1 MKILRYV
8 VILCVLGLL
17 ATPGQAQEELYLE
30 ITQPG
35 LMRVSVATPSFLVLP
50 GTPADAAQSFQET
63 LDEDLAA
70 AAPIAVL
77 DRKLYSL
84 VEDDPRPKVLYERWR
99 SIGAQFLL
107 TGTIVRSGGQLVV
120 EARLVDLLSGEY
132 AFAKRYRAGLAAI
145 QVLAHTLA
153 NDLVQV
159 FTGRPGPFL
168 SHIVFVSNRSGAR
181 ELWMMNWDGSEP
193 RQLTKHGS
201 IAMSP
206 AWSPEG
212 KRIAFTSFLRSK
224 PALYLLVPEQGYL
237 KPLWSEG
244 GVNSSPTWSPD
255 GKRIAFA
262 SSHDGNVDIWVIPSG
277 GGTPSRLTAARAIDT
292 NPAWSPNGRQ
302 IAFTSA
308 RSGSPQIYLMDID
321 GSNVRRLTFD
331 GQFFDEASWSPDGM
345 HLVCTTRVSGHFQL
359 ATIDVTTGEVQV
371 LPGPGNNESPVFS
384 PDGSMIAFSSDR
396 SGTPQ
401 IFITDARG
409 KPRQLTT
416 EGTNH
421 SPTWGGVPQQR

>member
-1 MKILRYV
+1 MKIVRCLA
-8 VILCVLGLL
+8 VLVLL
-17 ATPGQAQEELYLE
+17 ATPVLAQEELYLQ

-35 LMRVSVATPSFLVLP
+35 LTRVSVATPSFLVLP
-50 GTPADAAQSFQET
+50 GTPADAARTFQET
-63 LDEDLAA
+63 LDNDLAA

-84 VEDDPRPKVLYERWR
+84 VQDDPRPKVLYERWR

-107 TGTIVRSGGQLVV
+107 TGTVVKSGGQLVV
-120 EARLVDLLSGEY
+120 EARLVDLVSGEY
-132 AFAKRYRAGLAAI
+132 AFAKRYRAGLNAVK
-145 QVLAHTLA
+145 VLAHTLA

-168 SHIVFVSNRSGAR
+168 SHIVFVSSRTGAR
-181 ELWMMNWDGSEP
+181 ELWMMNWDGSDP

-206 AWSPEG
+206 AWSPDG
-212 KRIAFTSFLRSK
+212 KRIAFTSFLRGK

-237 KPLWSEG
+237 KPLWSKG

-262 SSHDGNVDIWVIPSG
+262 SSRDGNTDIWVIPAE
-277 GGTPSRLTAARAIDT
+277 GGTPTRLTAARAIDT

-302 IAFTSA
+302 IAFTSS
-308 RSGSPQIYLMDID
+308 RSGSPQIYLMDSD
-321 GSNVRRLTFD
+321 GSNVRRLTFE
-331 GQFFDEASWSPDGM
+331 GQFYDEASWSPDGM
-345 HLVCTTRVSGHFQL
+345 HLVCTTRVNGRFQL
-359 ATIDVTTGEVQV
+359 ATIDVTTSTVQI

-396 SGTPQ
+396 TGSPQ
-401 IFITDARG
+401 IYITDAQG

-421 SPTWGGVPQQR
+421 SPTWGGVPVQK

>member
-1 MKILRYV
+1 MKILRCLV
-8 VILCVLGLL
+8 VLCLVAIP
-17 ATPGQAQEELYLE
+17 ATAQEELYLE

-35 LMRVSVATPSFLVLP
+35 MTRVSVAAPPFLVLP
-50 GTPADAAQSFQET
+50 GTPGDAAQRFQEV
-63 LDEDLAA
+63 LDKDLDA

-84 VEDDPRPKVLYERWR
+84 VKDDPRPKVLYERWR

-107 TGTIVRSGGQLVV
+107 TGTIVRAGGQLVV
-120 EARLVDLLSGEY
+120 EARLVDLVSGEY
-132 AFAKRYRAGLAAI
+132 AFAKRYRAGLGAI

-168 SHIVFVSNRSGAR
+168 SHIVFVSDRSGAQ

-206 AWSPEG
+206 AWSPNG
-212 KRIAFTSFLRSK
+212 KRIAFTSFLRGA

-237 KPLWSEG
+237 KPLWSQG

-262 SSHDGNVDIWVIPSG
+262 SSRDGNVDIWVIPSKG
-277 GGTPSRLTAARAIDT
+277 GEPSRLTAARAIDT

-345 HLVCTTRVSGHFQL
+345 HVVCTTRVSGKFQL
-359 ATIDVTTGEVQV
+359 ATIDVTSGEVQV

-396 SGTPQ
+396 SGKPQ
-401 IFITDARG
+401 IYITDAQG
-409 KPRQLTT
+409 LPRQLTS
-416 EGTNH
+416 EGSNH
-421 SPTWGGVPQQR
+421 SPTWGGVPAQR